1 MISVN
6 NIYWMLAYALRN
18 IKEDKIEEM
27 SSETFENIYELF
39 SVMLVQELS
48 KQIKRG
54 LHKEYILK
62 SEELINIRGKML
74 FTESIK
80 NNSFIKNKIVCEF
93 DEYSLDSKLNRIV
106 KTAGFY
112 LIKSNKIND
121 KEKIRKLKK
130 VLCFLSDVSL
140 IDRKDIQWSLIRYN
154 KNNLSYKIL
163 INISYLIL
171 DGLLICKQDGN
182 IEFLNYIDDQ
192 KLYTL
197 YEKFV
202 LEYYRYHHPELNPGL
217 PQIKWDIDEKECLL
231 DLLPKMQTDIVL
243 TNNDQ
248 KLIIDAKYYS
258 NIFQNNPLYDKNTFK
273 SNNLYQIY
281 TYVKNEDKEKT
292 GNICGLLLYA
302 KTDENDI
309 VWNEYNM
316 DGNIII
322 IANIDL
328 SKTFDLVKNK
338 LESIV
343 DWFFKK

>member
-74 FTESIK
+74 FAESIK

-93 DEYSLDSKLNRIV
+93 AEYSLDSKLNRII